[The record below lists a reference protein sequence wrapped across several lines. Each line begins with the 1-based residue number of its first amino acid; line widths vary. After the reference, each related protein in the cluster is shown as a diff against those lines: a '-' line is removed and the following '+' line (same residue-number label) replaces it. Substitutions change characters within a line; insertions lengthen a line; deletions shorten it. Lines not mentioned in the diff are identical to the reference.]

1 MEHDYQIK
9 IKRPDEAGWI
19 SIGGGGGLAIIAG
32 PCTAESK
39 DLCVDVA
46 GYLDE
51 ICLDL
56 GLNYI
61 FKASYD
67 KANRTSGASRR
78 GPGFDEGLEY
88 LQAVRTEVGCPVITD
103 VHEPAEAPNLPFCA
117 DIIQIPALLSRQTS
131 LLQAAAATGLPVN
144 IKKGQFMSAR
154 DLGNAI
160 LKMPPG
166 TDVMVT
172 ERGNS
177 FGYNNLV
184 VDFRNILWM
193 REFFRPVIF
202 DATHSSQ
209 FPSSD
214 GAKSGGDRRLAP
226 HLARAAVAMGVSGVF
241 METHPDPDN
250 AWSDGPNSI
259 YLSDMKR
266 ILEGL
271 YEIDHASREAATD
284 RDEIL
289 L

>member
-9 IKRPDEAGWI
+9 IPRPDDTGWV
-19 SIGGGGGLAIIAG
+19 SIGGDGGLTIIAG

-39 DLCVDVA
+39 GLCIDVA

-51 ICLDL
+51 TCLDL

-78 GPGFDEGLEY
+78 GPGFDEGLDI
-88 LQAVRTEVGCPVITD
+88 LQAVRTEVGCPVLTD
-103 VHEPAEAPNLPFCA
+103 IHEPVEAPTVAYAA
-117 DIIQIPALLSRQTS
+117 DVIQIPALLSRQTS
-131 LLQAAAATGLPVN
+131 LLQAAATTGKPVN
-144 IKKGQFMSAR
+144 IKKGQFMAAK

-160 LKMPPG
+160 LKMPPH

-172 ERGNS
+172 ERGNV
-177 FGYNNLV
+177 FGYNDLV

-193 REFFRPVIF
+193 RAFLRPIIF
-202 DATHSSQ
+202 DATHSAQ

-214 GAKSGGDRRLAP
+214 GNKSGGDRRLAP

-259 YLSDMKR
+259 HLSDMKR
-266 ILEGL
+266 ILEEL
-271 YEIDHASREAATD
+271 YEIDHAAREAVTN